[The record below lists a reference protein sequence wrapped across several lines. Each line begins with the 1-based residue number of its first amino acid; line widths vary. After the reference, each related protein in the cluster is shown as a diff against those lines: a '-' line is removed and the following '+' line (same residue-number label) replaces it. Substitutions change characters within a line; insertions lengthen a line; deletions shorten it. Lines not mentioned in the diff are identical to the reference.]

1 MTFIQSFDLS
11 IAQAAGCLREAAG
24 GFFTPLFKAIT
35 LSGTVGAVF
44 IAAAIVFIIFRKT
57 RKCGITAGIA
67 LLFGLLFTNILM
79 KNIIARPRPYSDV
92 SSEFYILWVKAGSLK
107 ESGFSFPSGHATA
120 ATAFSLSAFLFFDK
134 KYSWLFL
141 IIPIVMGF
149 TRIYFVVH
157 YATDVLGGFL
167 SGFAAAICAKLVTDA
182 LRNFEWFKKIT

>member
-1 MTFIQSFDLS
+1 
-11 IAQAAGCLREAAG
+11 
-24 GFFTPLFKAIT
+24 
-35 LSGTVGAVF
+35 
-44 IAAAIVFIIFRKT
+44 
-57 RKCGITAGIA
+57 
-67 LLFGLLFTNILM
+67 M

-120 ATAFSLSAFLFFDK
+120 ATAFSLSAFLCFDK

-167 SGFAAAICAKLVTDA
+167 SGSAAAICAKLVTDA
-182 LRNFEWFKKIT
+182 LQNCEWFKKIT

>member
-11 IAQAAGCLREAAG
+11 IAEAAGRLREAAG
-24 GFFTPLFKAIT
+24 GFFTPLFKVIT

-44 IAAAIVFIIFRKT
+44 IAAAIVFLVFRKT

-92 SSEFYILWVKAGSLK
+92 SWEFYILWVKAGSLK

-120 ATAFSLSAFLFFDK
+120 ATAH
-134 KYSWLFL
+134 
-141 IIPIVMGF
+141 IVMLACHTASHRRRGSDSRRN
-149 TRIYFVVH
+149 TSPDT
-157 YATDVLGGFL
+157 ATAGTMPMTTIG
-167 SGFAAAICAKLVTDA
+167 S
-182 LRNFEWFKKIT
+182 NPSMPS

>member
-11 IAQAAGCLREAAG
+11 IAQAAGRLREAAG

-92 SSEFYILWVKAGSLK
+92 SSEFYVLWVKAGSLK

-120 ATAFSLSAFLFFDK
+120 ATAFSLSAFLCFDK

-141 IIPIVMGF
+141 IC
-149 TRIYFVVH
+149 RI
-157 YATDVLGGFL
+157 
-167 SGFAAAICAKLVTDA
+167 
-182 LRNFEWFKKIT
+182 